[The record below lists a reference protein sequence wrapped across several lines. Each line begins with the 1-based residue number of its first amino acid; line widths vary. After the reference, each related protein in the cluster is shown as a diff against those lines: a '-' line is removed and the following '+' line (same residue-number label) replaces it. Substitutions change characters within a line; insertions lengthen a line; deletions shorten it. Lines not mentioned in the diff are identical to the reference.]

1 MFELPGQGPRVSGAY
16 ERSESGS
23 ATKELPPSSGHW
35 KGRGVG
41 IGPLLEDPAHQT
53 GEDLKRAIGRRYGT
67 FIQGRVSSNLSAVKK
82 LSDYRIRI
90 VDGKARSMLHKVR
103 KANAE
108 NVQKWLKEGLLVRE
122 FEAVSGLRWQMI
134 PAHEKRH
141 MLDGVRA
148 ELAQSKDTLNLNQ
161 AGYLVGRYLE
171 GRNLEGHRTLF
182 SHSSPRTADFLEQY
196 AEFDP
201 PVLSGHLAIWAE
213 HCHHQ
218 LLPGEEGHISRYDLA
233 LARNV
238 SCYSHRSAI
247 LLSGSPLEKLSEKS
261 FRIQIDEARQ
271 HRRDL
276 VKTIRD
282 INRYAKALPDELK
295 QAMLEDL
302 VDQCSHVN
310 GHITQLEVMR
320 DNSPLR
326 RENWKKF
333 KLNELAAA
341 IDVVHSRSRVLLEK
355 EKKEGL
361 SVKEDRRLDQLTRL
375 LVELDNHADLV
386 LKGLD
391 GDIPPGLVKKAG
403 EGFPGFEHQPL
414 NTAKAYARA
423 VEKRL
428 VDAGVFHDPSRESA
442 PRLAVQVKQARKSLK
457 IARSERMSRLEW
469 SQIRKSLNV
478 RIDGQ
483 LRNYNSRITPASQLQ
498 MHTGDEAGTEDIF
511 PVHYAGRG
519 RPSTA
524 TRERVHAVNLAETEI
539 SSQRGRKRQR
549 LFRGLRS
556 ATLSAY
562 GISNGRDRKEAT
574 RARARELVTAALR
587 VQLERHPEYLETV
600 TPIPMKMFSTSLLT
614 PDRFRHET
622 HIHDDELTMQRE
634 QVEALEE
641 VQRELAAGGTLKIV
655 NSQGRLHEVPVQ
667 LDLIG
672 TNYGVNSISLD
683 KGKRNLM
690 RAWGAAERSNHTA
703 LNTLMGSSRP
713 GAIVGGW
720 VKDYLDG
727 PVTEEDR
734 DIVLT
739 LVEQIRDL
747 HTTGDYREE
756 GEDAYKMV
764 ERLQLLAFR
773 IGAVPHFNCKS
784 GKDRTG
790 EADAGIKRLAAET
803 EALGYVPDPRQ
814 PVGQEERS
822 LSQAFL
828 FGTGNIELQQQN
840 INLPGYKTKTG
851 RDRLGDK
858 VYQMVHHPE
867 FDSADDEDI
876 DFDTDLE

>member
-1 MFELPGQGPRVSGAY
+1 MDI
-16 ERSESGS
+16 
-23 ATKELPPSSGHW
+23 K
-35 KGRGVG
+35 
-41 IGPLLEDPAHQT
+41 PLLEDPAHQT

-67 FIQGRVSSNLSAVKK
+67 FIQGKVSRNLSADKK
-82 LSDYRIRI
+82 LSSYRVRVI
-90 VDGKARSMLHKVR
+90 DAKARSLLHQVR
-103 KANAE
+103 KANAV

-122 FEAVSGLRWQMI
+122 FEALSGLRWQMI

-141 MLDGVRA
+141 MLEGVRA
-148 ELAQSKDTLNLNQ
+148 ELAQSRDTLNLNQ
-161 AGYLVGRYLE
+161 AGYLVGHYLE
-171 GRNLEGHRTLF
+171 YHRSLF
-182 SHSSPRTADFLEQY
+182 SYSSPRTTDFLERY
-196 AEFDP
+196 GDLDP
-201 PVLSGHLAIWAE
+201 PVLSGHLATWAE

-218 LLPGEEGHISRYDLA
+218 LLPGEDGHISRYDLA

-238 SCYSHRSAI
+238 SCYSHRTAV
-247 LLSGSPLEKLSEKS
+247 LLSGSPLERLTGKS
-261 FRIQIDEARQ
+261 FSEQIDEAQQ

-282 INRYAKALPDELK
+282 INRYAQALPDELK

-302 VDQCSHVN
+302 TDQLNHVN
-310 GHITQLEVMR
+310 AHARQLEVMR

-333 KLNELAAA
+333 KMNELASA
-341 IDVVHSRSRVLLEK
+341 IDVVHSRASALLEK
-355 EKKEGL
+355 EEKGKL
-361 SVKEDRRLDQLTRL
+361 SGKEDRRLSHLTKL
-375 LVELDNHADLV
+375 MVELDNHADLV

-391 GDIPPGLVKKAG
+391 GDIPPGLVNKDG
-403 EGFPGFEHQPL
+403 EGFPDFENQAL
-414 NTAKAYARA
+414 NTAKSYARA

-428 VDAGVFHDPSRESA
+428 VDAGVFHDQSCLIQ
-442 PRLAVQVKQARKSLK
+442 PRRTVQVKLARKSLK
-457 IARSERMSRLEW
+457 KARNARMSRLEW
-469 SQIRKSLNV
+469 NEIRKSLNV

-483 LRNYNSRITPASQLQ
+483 IRNYNSRITPASQLQ
-498 MHTGDEAGTEDIF
+498 MHTGEKAGKEDIF
-511 PVHYAGRG
+511 PVHYGGKG

-524 TRERVHAVNLAETEI
+524 TRERVHAVNLAETEL
-539 SSQRGRKRQR
+539 SCQRGRKRQQ

-562 GISNGRDRKEAT
+562 GISNAKDRKQAT

-587 VQLERHPEYLETV
+587 VQLEKHPEYLGSV
-600 TPIPMKMFSTSLLT
+600 TPIPMKLLSTSLLT
-614 PDRFRHET
+614 PDKFRHGT
-622 HIHDDELTMQRE
+622 HIHDDELSMQKE

-641 VQRELAAGGTLKIV
+641 IQKELAAGGTLKIV
-655 NSQGRLHEVPVQ
+655 NSQGRVHEVPVQ
-667 LDLIG
+667 LELLT
-672 TNYGVNSISLD
+672 TNYGVNSIALD
-683 KGKRNLM
+683 AGKRNLM
-690 RAWGAAERSNHTA
+690 GAWGAAERNNLKA

-713 GAIVGGW
+713 GAAVGGW
-720 VKDYLDG
+720 VKEYLSG
-727 PVTEEDR
+727 PVTEKDR

-756 GEDAYKMV
+756 GEDAYKMA

-790 EADAGIKRLAAET
+790 EADAGIKRLAAEA

-851 RDRLGDK
+851 RERVGDE

-867 FDSADDEDI
+867 FDSEDDEDI
-876 DFDTDLE
+876 DFDTDYDLE